1 MAYDSNNS
9 HYLNEKN
16 RIIPQPMETE
26 KWTERD
32 ADFNIKE
39 GLTFGQSESITIEQ
53 QGWNGAKSV

>member
-1 MAYDSNNS
+1 MAYDPNNS
-9 HYLNEKN
+9 HLNEKN

-39 GLTFGQSESITIEQ
+39 GLTFG
-53 QGWNGAKSV
+53 

>member
-1 MAYDSNNS
+1 MAYDPNNS

-39 GLTFGQSESITIEQ
+39 GLTFG
-53 QGWNGAKSV
+53 